1 MPRQAETQR
10 TMQNNNKHPPGAGI
24 DSELYETRNLKY
36 TDFSEKYVGTR
47 KY

>member
-24 DSELYETRNLKY
+24 DSELYETRYLKY
-36 TDFSEKYVGTR
+36 FSEKYVGTR